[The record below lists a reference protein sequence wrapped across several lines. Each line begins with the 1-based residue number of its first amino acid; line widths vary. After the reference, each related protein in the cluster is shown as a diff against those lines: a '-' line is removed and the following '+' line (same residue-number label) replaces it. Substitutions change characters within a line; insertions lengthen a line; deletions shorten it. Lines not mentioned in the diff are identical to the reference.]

1 MTRPK
6 VALLSAAEVPSER
19 IPSSVEAAAL
29 AAWAK
34 LHLAEADVD
43 GPLAFDL
50 AVSPEAARLKSVQ
63 SPVAGQ
69 ADIIVVPEIV
79 AGNALFKMMVQF
91 MGACPGGVV
100 IWAKVPI
107 LLTSLADP
115 RAGRLASAALA
126 GIAQGI

>member
-1 MTRPK
+1 MTHPK

-34 LHLAEADVD
+34 LYLAEADVD
-43 GPLAFDL
+43 CPLAFDL

-100 IWAKVPI
+100 IGANVSI
-107 LLTSLADP
+107 LLT
-115 RAGRLASAALA
+115 
-126 GIAQGI
+126 